1 MAYLRPPRRELRRS
15 DWRSSDSLLSEA
27 AMNCLSR
34 SSKLAG
40 SAGAGLPRKPPPSVS
55 YTHLTLPTNR
65 EV

>member
-1 MAYLRPPRRELRRS
+1 MGGLFFVAYLRPPRRELRRS

-40 SAGAGLPRKPPPSVS
+40 SAGAG
-55 YTHLTLPTNR
+55 
-65 EV
+65 